1 MTRIDLITGFLGSGK
16 TTFLKKY
23 VKYLISKGER
33 ICILENDYGAINV
46 DMMLLQEFN
55 NICDMEMVAGG
66 CDFDCHKRRFKTKLI
81 AMGMKGYDRVIIEPS
96 GIFDTDEFFD
106 TLYEEP
112 LDSWYEIG
120 SVISILDPAVKNNI
134 SAESEYVLIN
144 QISSSGKI
152 IISKT
157 DEYNDNEIDDTIN
170 YLDYLMTKYNMHLDK
185 NIILRKH
192 YDDYTEEDYE
202 TIKRAS
208 YRSEAHEKMNIM
220 EVNKYSSIYF
230 MNTGF
235 KLDELKAK
243 ANILFNDQSFGNIM
257 RIKGFLKDND
267 KWLEFNMTKEVLNV
281 NELSNGQDVVIIIG
295 EGISEAKIKE
305 FLGRDE

>member
-170 YLDYLMTKYNMHLDK
+170 YLNCLMTKYNMHLDK

-202 TIKRAS
+202 AIKRAS

-267 KWLEFNMTKEVLNV
+267 KWLEFNMTKEILNV